1 MKQFSCAHKG
11 LLSLCALLSINAY
24 ATQQVAV
31 TRNADGYN
39 VIHNGQC
46 HEVKPYDTDSL
57 LRMMNPSQLQSFV
70 NAGGS
75 IRVHQLSNGDYM
87 LRSFVPG
94 KGGGGLL
101 GAAVALGGSLLT
113 AAAAAGAAVGGFA
126 VGGPA
131 GAAAA
136 AVITVKAGMA
146 ATVYATIAATATP
159 TP

>member
-1 MKQFSCAHKG
+1 M
-11 LLSLCALLSINAY
+11 
-24 ATQQVAV
+24 QQVAV
-31 TRNADGYN
+31 TRNANGYN

-57 LRMMNPSQLQSFV
+57 LRIMNPSQLKAFID
-70 NAGGS
+70 AGGS

-87 LRSFVPG
+87 LRSYVPG

-113 AAAAAGAAVGGFA
+113 AAAAAGAAVGGF
-126 VGGPA
+126 VTGGPLLA
-131 GAAAA
+131 GVA
-136 AVITVKAGMA
+136 AVATVKAGMA